1 MKGMTPP
8 RQLALL
14 AGLMCCSN
22 ISAQH
27 DGNIAREDT
36 LAAVNVESTYRGR
49 DVRSTAPEYSIGSK
63 DFSKLGVTDIG
74 SALHRL
80 PGVTLRDYGGA
91 GGMKTVSVRGFGAQH
106 TAVVYDGISLSDC
119 QSGEIDVSRYSMD
132 NMAGLSLTVGDNEDI
147 FQPVRNIASAATLN
161 VRTQRMPTE
170 DLKTHLAALLRIGS
184 WGHVNPFLRIEKNIS
199 SRLGISAVGEYIYT
213 DNDYPY
219 TLTNGIE
226 TTHGRRQNSRMKSGH
241 GEMNI
246 AYRPD
251 SRNQLTMKLYYYDNS
266 RQLPGTVHYQVNDS
280 QESLR
285 EQNALA
291 QAGWRT
297 RLTERLRL
305 AYVAK
310 FSYSMSDYKNP
321 AYLDNIMDHKY
332 HQREAYTS
340 LCLLYTPTERWAFGY
355 SADYSFNNFT
365 GSDVELYRNPLR
377 HTVLQSAT
385 GRYSHGRLSAMAR
398 LIYSLYY
405 NGASAGASAP
415 DISHLSPSVSLSL
428 QLLPEEELFL
438 RASYKDIFRSPSF
451 NELYYKHYGST
462 DLRPEK
468 TRQLNL
474 GVTWRH
480 KYGRGSEL
488 SVTADGYL
496 NNVTDKI
503 VAVPYNM
510 FIWTNINM
518 GHVRTLGLDL
528 TASISQHI
536 GRQHTLT
543 LAGNGTAQSVRNRS
557 NKESP
562 YYNLQIAYTPEYTG
576 SVSLAWENPWTN
588 VSVNGTMVTERWATN
603 EHLATT
609 MLEGYSDW
617 GITAWRDIHLGK
629 GNLLLQLDVKN
640 IFGKQYE
647 IVRRYPMP
655 KRNWQFSFKY
665 TL

>member
-1 MKGMTPP
+1 MTPP

-22 ISAQH
+22 VSAQH

-147 FQPVRNIASAATLN
+147 FQPVRNIASAATLT

-321 AYLDNIMDHKY
+321 AYLDNIMD
-332 HQREAYTS
+332 Q
-340 LCLLYTPTERWAFGY
+340 
-355 SADYSFNNFT
+355 
-365 GSDVELYRNPLR
+365 
-377 HTVLQSAT
+377 
-385 GRYSHGRLSAMAR
+385 
-398 LIYSLYY
+398 
-405 NGASAGASAP
+405 
-415 DISHLSPSVSLSL
+415 
-428 QLLPEEELFL
+428 
-438 RASYKDIFRSPSF
+438 
-451 NELYYKHYGST
+451 
-462 DLRPEK
+462 
-468 TRQLNL
+468 
-474 GVTWRH
+474 
-480 KYGRGSEL
+480 
-488 SVTADGYL
+488 
-496 NNVTDKI
+496 
-503 VAVPYNM
+503 
-510 FIWTNINM
+510 
-518 GHVRTLGLDL
+518 
-528 TASISQHI
+528 I
-536 GRQHTLT
+536 GRAH
-543 LAGNGTAQSVRNRS
+543 V
-557 NKESP
+557 
-562 YYNLQIAYTPEYTG
+562 
-576 SVSLAWENPWTN
+576 
-588 VSVNGTMVTERWATN
+588 
-603 EHLATT
+603 
-609 MLEGYSDW
+609 
-617 GITAWRDIHLGK
+617 
-629 GNLLLQLDVKN
+629 
-640 IFGKQYE
+640 
-647 IVRRYPMP
+647 
-655 KRNWQFSFKY
+655 
-665 TL
+665 